1 MPLSYWGEAL
11 TFAAYLIN
19 RVPSST
25 LNFKTPFQ
33 ILNNMI
39 VAPTV
44 SSLTPHVFGCVVF
57 VHLHKHQCTKLTPQA
72 LRCVFVGYATHQKGY
87 RCYHPPTCRLFITM
101 DVVFHE
107 DTMYFSKP
115 EFQGEYQEEI
125 RSLDRDNQEIRSVD
139 CDNQDSKNLE
149 ITDVAFDSW
158 SNSSQIGM
166 ILDQNCDENQITE
179 EVDHS
184 PTQPETE
191 IHENI
196 ATSPADISHQSFIE
210 DVLEPHRRQLP
221 QRHTRGIPKST
232 YEPELSSKVK
242 YPMSHYV
249 SNHRLSESNM
259 SFVNQ
264 LSTVSIPNSVQEAL
278 SDPRWKAA
286 MNEEMKSLK

>member
-1 MPLSYWGEAL
+1 METQGIIHHTTCPTTPQQNGVAERKNRHLSEIVRALLIEAHMPLSYWGEAL
-11 TFAAYLIN
+11 TAAAYLIN

-33 ILNNMI
+33 SLNDMI
-39 VAPTV
+39 VTPTV
-44 SSLTPHVFGCVVF
+44 SNLTPHVFGCVVF

-87 RCYHPPTCRLFITM
+87 RCYHPPTCRLFISM

-107 DTMYFSKP
+107 NTMYFSKP

-125 RSLDRDNQEIRSVD
+125 RSLDH
-139 CDNQDSKNLE
+139 DNQDVENLE
-149 ITDVAFDSW
+149 ITDMALDPW
-158 SNSSQIGM
+158 SSSSQIDM

-191 IHENI
+191 IHKNI
-196 ATSPADISHQSFIE
+196 ATFPVDISHQSLTE
-210 DVLEPHRRQLP
+210 DVPEPHRRQLP

-232 YEPELSSKVK
+232 YEPELSS
-242 YPMSHYV
+242 
-249 SNHRLSESNM
+249 
-259 SFVNQ
+259 
-264 LSTVSIPNSVQEAL
+264 
-278 SDPRWKAA
+278 
-286 MNEEMKSLK
+286 